1 VHTVCVW
8 WLSCVSP
15 GEERVCVWCHNVMC
29 VALQVIMER
38 SAAGKDYGVV
48 LVPEGL
54 IEFVPGTVV
63 VGARPCF
70 APRSRMDI
78 SCSYVGCCWCMCTE
92 ISRLLQEINEL
103 LAAGTEASVDVV
115 KVCVRGH
122 VQMRAPADALPA
134 PGP

>member
-1 VHTVCVW
+1 M
-8 WLSCVSP
+8 
-15 GEERVCVWCHNVMC
+15 WCHNVMC

-115 KVCVRGH
+115 KVCVCARI
-122 VQMRAPADALPA
+122 RTDACTC
-134 PGP
+134 

>member
-1 VHTVCVW
+1 MW
-8 WLSCVSP
+8 YD
-15 GEERVCVWCHNVMC
+15 NVMC

-54 IEFVPGTVV
+54 IEFVPGTAVV
-63 VGARPCF
+63 SARPCF

-78 SCSYVGCCWCMCTE
+78 ACSCVGCCWCMCPE

-115 KVCVRGH
+115 KVCVCGH
-122 VQMRAPADALPA
+122 VQMRAPADALRA